1 MAPLIFPFNFS
12 LQQLDS
18 IHVRDISSEDMDF
31 FGQVSLQIP
40 VLQFFFGFEF
50 LQSEYITNGA
60 TLTGPLKW
68 FIKFNKLL
76 IQFMKKM
83 KTFFLLI
90 ENLV

>member
-40 VLQFFFGFEF
+40 VLQVLINGFSFSVLIFYNEIV
-50 LQSEYITNGA
+50 YN
-60 TLTGPLKW
+60 KW
-68 FIKFNKLL
+68 SDVNRST
-76 IQFMKKM
+76 KM
-83 KTFFLLI
+83 
-90 ENLV
+90 VH